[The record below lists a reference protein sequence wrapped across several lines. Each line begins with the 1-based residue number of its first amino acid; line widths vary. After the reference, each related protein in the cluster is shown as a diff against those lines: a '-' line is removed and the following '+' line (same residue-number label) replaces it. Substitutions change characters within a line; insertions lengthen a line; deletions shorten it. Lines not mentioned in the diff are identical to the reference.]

1 MAGGEELAAGTTEQP
16 GTHLLKHLE
25 VSGTNFGC
33 SDSAYLGRRD
43 NSMRSLDC
51 TRVKMRTT

>member
-1 MAGGEELAAGTTEQP
+1 MASGEELAAGTTEQP

-51 TRVKMRTT
+51 TRVKM